1 VDSLKGRRIESVLVS
16 LTALVLCLLAA
27 HGRSTYVNGYVLLAD
42 AILHG
47 HTWIDWPSRIIDAA
61 VWNGRHYVI
70 DAPLPAILLL
80 PSVAILGTAANQ
92 TNLAIG
98 GGVLAVALGWALL
111 VRMRVARA
119 PRLLLTIFLFAG
131 TDLWWCSELGDTTF
145 LAHIIAMCAT
155 FAALLEMFGKRRGW
169 LIGIFAVLACEARF
183 PLVMAL
189 PLYLCMSSGR
199 RRAFAGVVG
208 GGIAAW
214 VAWNEAQWGLPYDI
228 GHHIFFNQDS
238 FGEPYGSP
246 FQMKYLPY
254 QLYSYFVRVPTFVQ
268 WGFQQTQWPFLKI
281 ETEGYSLTFGS
292 PALIL
297 AALARGPI
305 PVLLWATT
313 IAVASPDFLYY
324 MNGSYQVGMR
334 HALDFEPFLLVLMA
348 IGVRDHIPRWGSIL
362 CAWSALV
369 GAWAVWYWNMAYR
382 TGN

>member
-1 VDSLKGRRIESVLVS
+1 LDALKSRAVEGVLVA
-16 LTALVLCLLAA
+16 LTALGLILLAA
-27 HGRSTYVNGYVLLAD
+27 HDRSTYVNGYVLLAD

-47 HTWIDWPSRIIDAA
+47 HTWIDWPGRLIDAA
-61 VWNGRHYVI
+61 VWNGRHYSI

-80 PSVAILGTAANQ
+80 PAVAIWGTAANQ
-92 TNLAIG
+92 TDLAIA
-98 GGVLAVALGWALL
+98 GGVLAVTLGWALL
-111 VRMRVARA
+111 VRLRVDRA
-119 PRLLLTIFLFAG
+119 PRLLLTLFLFAG

-145 LAHIIAMCAT
+145 LAHVIAMCAT
-155 FAALLEMFGKRRGW
+155 FAALLEAFGKRRGW

-189 PLYLCMSSGR
+189 PMYLLLCAGWA
-199 RRAFAGVVG
+199 AFLGVVG
-208 GGIAAW
+208 AGCGAW
-214 VAWNEAQWGLPYDI
+214 VAWNEAQWGLWYDI
-228 GHHIFFNQDS
+228 GHAIFYNQDS
-238 FGEPYGSP
+238 FGEPTGSP
-246 FQMKYLPY
+246 FDIKYLPY
-254 QLYSYFVRVPTFVQ
+254 QLYSYFMRVPTFVQ

-305 PVLLWATT
+305 PLLLWATT
-313 IAVASPDFLYY
+313 ILVAAPDFLYY

-348 IGVRDHIPRWGSIL
+348 LGVRERGMPRWGAAL
-362 CAWSALV
+362 CVYSAIV
-369 GAWAVWYWNMAYR
+369 GAWGVAFWNITYR